1 MIHDPKYIEQLVYKF
16 KNGSIDSYELQV
28 LIDWYNSHDD
38 TLVTIPLSD
47 DEKSHHQIK
56 TRMLDGL
63 LSKIQED
70 KPTPYLRS
78 NIRKL
83 YWAAA
88 VAILIIFIGIWTNH
102 VYVNKGVEPATLVRT
117 TIEPGGNK
125 ATLTLTDGRQIN
137 LSTSQDGII
146 VNNGITYGDGTTLQE
161 NGLLDDAN
169 DKVAKLVL
177 QTPRGGTYRVTLPDG
192 TLVWLNAASKL
203 TYPTHFT
210 NEQRVVELEGEAYF
224 DVQSAY
230 RNDGSKKPFKVISS
244 QQEIDVLGTQFNISA
259 YPDQTS
265 SKTTLIEG
273 KIALTD
279 QHKQMLLSPGDQ
291 AVTTHLGTR
300 VQQVDAGNY
309 VAWRDGKFS
318 FDGKSFSDVMTEIG
332 HWYDLTIVY
341 EGQVPAVEL
350 AGDAFRNQNIS
361 LVLRVLDVADINY
374 SLDPVQRKLI
384 IKGKKI

>member
-16 KNGSIDSYELQV
+16 KNSSINPQELQV

-38 TLVTIPLSD
+38 TAVTIPLSD
-47 DEKSHHQIK
+47 GESYQQIK
-56 TRMLDGL
+56 IRMLDGL

-70 KPTPYLRS
+70 KTIPYHRY

-83 YWAAA
+83 YWIAA
-88 VAILIIFIGIWTNH
+88 VATLIISISIWANH
-102 VYVNKGVEPATLVRT
+102 VYVNKSVEPSTSVRT

-137 LSTSQDGII
+137 LSTSQDGIV
-146 VNNGITYGDGTTLQE
+146 VNNGITYDDGTTVQTD
-161 NGLLDDAN
+161 GLLDDVD

-203 TYPTHFT
+203 TYPPHFT
-210 NEQRVVELEGEAYF
+210 DEQRVVELEGEAYF

-230 RNDGSKKPFKVISS
+230 RTDGSKKPFKVVSS
-244 QQEIDVLGTQFNISA
+244 KQEIDVLGTQFNISA

-279 QHKQMLLSPGDQ
+279 QHKQVLLSPGDQ

-300 VQQVDAGNY
+300 VQQVDARNY
-309 VAWRDGKFS
+309 MAWRDGKFS
-318 FDGKSFSDVMTEIG
+318 FDGKSFAEVMTEIG
-332 HWYDLTIVY
+332 HWYDLTVAY

-350 AGDAFRNQNIS
+350 AGDAFRNQNIG

-374 SLDPVQRKLI
+374 SLDSVKRKLI
-384 IKGKKI
+384 IKGKKL